1 MSKGRKSS
9 YPLRPQRRGKP
20 VSSTGGGRKS
30 KTWVSLRDKV
40 DNGRDVSDR
49 LNTAW
54 WKSPMYSEA
63 RTRKWA

>member
-9 YPLRPQRRGKP
+9 YPIRPQRRGKP
-20 VSSTGGGRKS
+20 ASSSGGGRKS

-40 DNGRDVSDR
+40 EGGRDISTH
-49 LNTAW
+49 LNFAW
-54 WKSPMYSEA
+54 WKSPMYREA